1 MYDTIN
7 VRSSVTSLQ
16 KQNQLMPYS
25 KVHVDVTDE
34 LFYEAG
40 DDTGRTLTMFCPW
53 GTQATANKTLARIRG
68 YQHQPYTAAGA
79 YIDPATEIG
88 DAVSVGSVFGGVLT
102 KNVTVG
108 PLYVAEV
115 SAPGEESIDY
125 KYEYKSSTQR
135 QIERSYSEMKAT
147 FKVQADLISAEVT
160 ARTEQ
165 GKQLES
171 QLKVQA
177 EQISA
182 RVTKT
187 GGSSS
192 SFGWDLD
199 DTSWIVKANNTTV
212 FKITKDGVEIKGS
225 INALTGKI
233 GGFDIESDYLS
244 YNNQVWNGTNSRGIY
259 IGVNG
264 IQCGSADGGVQITPS
279 GRLYAESGYFRGSV
293 DAGSINYGG
302 DSGYFDGSGLASHS
316 VYGSEIGY
324 NTISTAY
331 TSGGINASLANGDT
345 AFDITQGY
353 QNFGTM
359 AGETMRAAYMYLNGY
374 KLGRTTI
381 AYKNSSGSTSYQNVV
396 TWG

>member
-1 MYDTIN
+1 MA
-7 VRSSVTSLQ
+7 
-16 KQNQLMPYS
+16 YS

-68 YQHQPYTAAGA
+68 YQHQPYTATGA

-135 QIERSYSEMKAT
+135 QIERNYSEMRAT

-165 GKQLES
+165 GKQFES

-199 DTSWIVKANNTTV
+199 DTSWTVKANNTTV
-212 FKITKDGVEIKGS
+212 FKITKDGAEIKGS

-244 YNNQVWNGTNSRGIY
+244 YNGQTWNGTNTRGIY
-259 IGVNG
+259 IGTDG
-264 IQCGSADGGVQITPS
+264 IQCGSESSGVQITPT
-279 GRLYAESGYFRGSV
+279 GNFYAENGYFRGSV
-293 DAGSINYGG
+293 SAGNIEYGWGSDGAYNGYFSGGGISSGSI
-302 DSGYFDGSGLASHS
+302 
-316 VYGSEIGY
+316 YGSCLVD
-324 NTISTAY
+324 NTITTDY
-331 TSGGINASLANGDT
+331 TSGGINASLGYADYSNGVFNGWNKPTTIQCYSIQPDN
-345 AFDITQGY
+345 IVL
-353 QNFGTM
+353 
-359 AGETMRAAYMYLNGY
+359 AGAYL
-374 KLGRTTI
+374 LGRTTI
-381 AYKNSSGSTSYQNVV
+381 RYMQSDGSTVSQKVV
-396 TWG
+396 TWDYY

>member
-244 YNNQVWNGTNSRGIY
+244 YNNQVWNGTNSRGMY
-259 IGVNG
+259 VGVHG
-264 IQCGSADGGVQITPS
+264 IQCGSAEDGVQITPS
-279 GRLYAESGYFRGSV
+279 GKLYAESGYFRGSV

-331 TSGGINASLANGDT
+331 TSGGINTSLGYADYSNGVFNGWNTASD
-345 AFDITQGY
+345 
-353 QNFGTM
+353 M
-359 AGETMRAAYMYLNGY
+359 AATSLKLDGHYLNRVNMQINGSWY
-374 KLGRTTI
+374 KI
-381 AYKNSSGSTSYQNVV
+381 V
-396 TWG
+396 TWI